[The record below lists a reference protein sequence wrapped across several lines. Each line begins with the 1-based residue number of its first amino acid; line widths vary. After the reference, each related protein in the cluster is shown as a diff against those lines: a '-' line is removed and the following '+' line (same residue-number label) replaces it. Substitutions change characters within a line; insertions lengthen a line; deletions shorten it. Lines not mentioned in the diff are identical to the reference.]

1 MTVYDTFSKIDKNQ
15 WTDLVEKSSTSSYF
29 QSPECFDFFAST
41 SFLKPF
47 VFGVSE
53 NNRLV
58 GILTGYI
65 TSDGNFIKR
74 YFSKRAIVCGGALL
88 DPDISEK
95 ALKLLLI
102 TAKKNLK
109 RKAIYLEIRNYNNYS
124 HYKNAFNVSGFSYQP
139 HLNFHVSTPNVETAL
154 KNLSTTRR
162 REIKL
167 SIKSGAVW
175 YETKDLDDIKIYYKI
190 LEDLYKTKVKTP
202 LYPLE
207 FFEKLADHSNGKIF
221 IVKLNDKIIGG
232 SVCVMLLDKTIY
244 EWFVCGLD
252 GQIKNVFPSTL
263 ATWAAIE
270 YASTGGYS
278 CFDMMGAGKPGD
290 EYGVRDFKSKFGGEL
305 VENGRFLYI
314 SNPLLFSIGKMAVH
328 IIRYKKKPKKTAA
341 KPTQNN
347 QFEVESQIQKIEKN
361 EWDEFVLKHPNGN
374 IFQTPAMYEVYQNTP
389 KFTPIILI
397 AKDKEN
403 KIVGCLMSVIQKDYK
418 GMIGEFTARSI
429 VVGGPLAVN
438 NNAEILD
445 LLLQMYNKL
454 VSSKA
459 IYSQFRN
466 LFEMKNYH
474 LQFENNGYKLE
485 EHLDL
490 LIDLRKSKIE
500 LEDQL
505 HKERKRNIAQALKEG
520 LIFKVL
526 DDDADIK
533 NVILILKKTYSRV
546 KVPFS
551 YENLFFNSHHMLND
565 NVKFFGAFCQGKMIA
580 GQVRLCYKD
589 TVYAWYSGSDS
600 DYFQKRPNDFLLWNV
615 ILWSK
620 EHNYSIFDFGGAGK
634 PDVPY
639 GVRNYK
645 LKFGGELVNYGRYE
659 KEHKKLLMF
668 LGRIAL
674 NLFKITKR

>member
-1 MTVYDTFSKIDKNQ
+1 MTVYDTIKRIDRKQ
-15 WTDLVEKSSTSSYF
+15 WKDLVEKSPTTSYF
-29 QSPECFDFFAST
+29 QTPGCFDFFT
-41 SFLKPF
+41 TLSFLKPF

-58 GILTGYI
+58 GILSGYI
-65 TSDGNFIKR
+65 TSDGNVIKR
-74 YFSKRAIVCGGALL
+74 YFSKRAIICGGALL
-88 DPDISEK
+88 DPDISEE

-102 TAKKNLK
+102 TAKRKLR
-109 RKAIYLEIRNYNNYS
+109 RKAIYFEIRNYNSYS
-124 HYKNAFNVSGFSYQP
+124 QFRNAFKAAGFSYEP
-139 HLNFHVSTPNVETAL
+139 HLNFHVSTPDVETAL

-175 YETKDLDDIKIYYKI
+175 YETKDYNDIKAYYKI

-232 SVCVMLLDKTIY
+232 SVCVVLPERTIY

-252 GQIKNVFPSTL
+252 GQTKNVFPSTL

-270 YASTGGYS
+270 CASSGGYS

-290 EYGVRDFKSKFGGEL
+290 AYGVREFKSKFGGEL

-314 SNPLLFSIGKMAVH
+314 SKPLLFSIGKIAVN
-328 IIRYKKKPKKTAA
+328 ILRYKKKPKKPSE
-341 KPTQNN
+341 KSINYY
-347 QFEVESQIQKIEKN
+347 QFEVENQIQKIDKK
-361 EWDEFVLKHPNGN
+361 EWAEFVLKHPNGN
-374 IFQTPAMYEVYQNTP
+374 IFQTPEMYEVYKNTP

-397 AKDKEN
+397 AKDKKN
-403 KIVGCLMSVIQKDYK
+403 KIVGCLMCVIQRDYK
-418 GMIGEFTARSI
+418 AIIGEFTARSI
-429 VVGGPLAVN
+429 VMGGPLAEN

-445 LLLQMYNKL
+445 LLLQNYNKI
-454 VSSKA
+454 VSAKA

-466 LFEMKNYH
+466 LFDMKNYQ
-474 LQFENNGYKLE
+474 LPFEKNGYKLE
-485 EHLDL
+485 EHLDI
-490 LIDLRKSKIE
+490 LINLRKTKVE

-526 DDDADIK
+526 VDDVNIK
-533 NVILILKKTYSRV
+533 NVILLLKKTYSRV

-551 YENLFFNSHHMLND
+551 YEKLFFNSYFILND
-565 NVKFFGAFCQGKMIA
+565 NVKFFGAFCEGKMIG

-589 TVYAWYSGSDS
+589 TVYAWYAGSDS

-620 EHNYSIFDFGGAGK
+620 ENNYSVFDFGGAGK

-645 LKFGGELVNYGRYE
+645 LKFGGELVNYGRYQ
-659 KEHKKLLMF
+659 KVHKKILM
-668 LGRIAL
+668 LIGRIAL
-674 NLFKITKR
+674 DLLKITKR